1 MVVMIVFML
10 VVTVVMQMMGA
21 FDVATARQD
30 EDTSVGMHN
39 VDVSAVKT
47 RQNGGRDH
55 LRYGAQRG
63 MAIAKVKHA
72 IKRTDKLIELVR
84 AE

>member
-1 MVVMIVFML
+1 MIVFML
-10 VVTVVMQMMGA
+10 VVTVVMQMVGT
-21 FDVATARQD
+21 FDVATARQN
-30 EDTSVGMHN
+30 EETSVGAHN
-39 VDVSAVKT
+39 VDIGAVES
-47 RQNGGRDH
+47 RQNGCRDH